1 MMVIDTCSSIL
12 RGVNMKRFVIL
23 VCLVAAIGVIALVVQ
38 SMRSK
43 PPSEKEWPIK
53 GIRRAVKDIAP
64 SDVRAVMFP
73 QLMENR
79 RGIRDITVTDPKLIE
94 AFISG
99 LKKAAYPCD
108 PEMLPG
114 NRMYAVK
121 LILKDGRTIGPF
133 YFGVDGPKHAFSR
146 EFATAL
152 NEVVPGLVRRM

>member
-1 MMVIDTCSSIL
+1 
-12 RGVNMKRFVIL
+12 
-23 VCLVAAIGVIALVVQ
+23 
-38 SMRSK
+38 MRSK
-43 PPSEKEWPIK
+43 PVPVKEWPIE
-53 GIRRAVKDIAP
+53 GIRHAVRDIAH

-79 RGIRDITVTDPKLIE
+79 RGIRDIIVTDPKLIE

-99 LKKAAYPCD
+99 LKNAAYPCD

-121 LILKDGRTIGPF
+121 LILKDGKTIGPF
-133 YFGVDGPKHAFSR
+133 YFGVDGPKHAFNR

-152 NEVVPGLVRRM
+152 NKVVPGLVRGM